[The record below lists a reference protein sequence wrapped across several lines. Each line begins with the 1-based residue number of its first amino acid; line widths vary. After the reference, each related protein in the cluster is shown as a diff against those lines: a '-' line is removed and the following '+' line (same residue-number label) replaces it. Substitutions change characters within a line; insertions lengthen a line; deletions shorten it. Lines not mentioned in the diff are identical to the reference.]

1 MRELTYTQALSE
13 ALSEEMERDETV
25 FLIGEDIGAFGGVFG
40 ITKGFVER
48 FGERRVRQ
56 TPVSESAIIGTAVGA
71 AMTGLRPVAEIM
83 YVDFITTAMDQ
94 VVNQAAKLRYMSGGQ
109 VTMPLVIRTQ
119 GGGGTAEAAQH
130 SQSLEAWFVHVP
142 GLKVVMPAT
151 PYDAKGLLKTA
162 IRDDHPVMFLEHK
175 LLYAETQTVPEGKWL
190 IPFGEADIKCE
201 GDDVTVVATSL
212 MVHKTLEAVEALSDK
227 ISVEVIDPRTL
238 VPLDIEAI
246 LKSVEKTG
254 RLLVVQEACI
264 RAGMGAEIV
273 REVAEKAFDYLD
285 APPKVLG
292 GLNIPMPYTP
302 PLEKVVT
309 PQKEDI
315 IRAVREMVG

>member
-1 MRELTYTQALSE
+1 MREIAYTQALSE
-13 ALSEEMERDETV
+13 VLSEEMERDEAV

-56 TPVSESAIIGTAVGA
+56 TPICESAMIGTAVGA

-83 YVDFITTAMDQ
+83 YVDFVTVAMDQ
-94 VVNQAAKLRYMSGGQ
+94 IANQAAKLRYMSGGQ

-119 GGGGTAEAAQH
+119 GGDGSAEAAQH

-151 PYDAKGLLKTA
+151 PYDAKGLLKAA
-162 IRDDHPVMFLEHK
+162 IRDDNPVMFIEHK
-175 LLYAETQTVPEGKWL
+175 LLYSEKQTVPEGEWL
-190 IPFGEADIKCE
+190 VPLGEAEVKSE
-201 GDDVTVVATSL
+201 GDDITVVATSL
-212 MVHKTLEAVEALSDK
+212 MVHRTLKAAEALSGE

-254 RLLVVQEACI
+254 RLLVVHEACT
-264 RAGMGAEIV
+264 RAGIGAEIV
-273 REVAEKAFDYLD
+273 REIVEKAFDYLD

-302 PLEKVVT
+302 PLEKAVT
-309 PQKEDI
+309 PQEEDI
-315 IRAVREMVG
+315 IKAVREMV